1 MGERPSTAGSPRLR
15 AAAGLAAG
23 VVLLAACSGTPGTG
37 PSSAPGDFSGPWAEE
52 LAYYDSVTDSEFA
65 HRAFADSEIS
75 DAEVQEGMRQVL
87 ACYDDHGATVEYDA
101 YGLETVDVLT
111 GSEDPLD
118 VMGLCAFADGGVV
131 ALHDQI
137 RLNPD
142 NLDAFTIQAAC
153 MVEHGIVEP
162 GFTARDLENT
172 YEEGAATPWEP
183 ADQETATACQLDPL
197 GLASDAGTTGSTGPS
212 GSATP

>member
-1 MGERPSTAGSPRLR
+1 MVERHRTAGSPRLG

-23 VVLLAACSGTPGTG
+23 ALLLGACTGAPGPG
-37 PSSAPGDFSGPWAEE
+37 QGAGDFSGPWAEE

-65 HRAFADSEIS
+65 HRAFADSVLTDS
-75 DAEVQEGMRQVL
+75 EVQEGRALIAQ
-87 ACYDDHGATVEYDA
+87 CYVDHGSEVEYDA
-101 YGLETVDVLT
+101 YGRSTVTVVT
-111 GSEDPLD
+111 GSEDPME
-118 VMGLCAFADGGVV
+118 VMGTCEFADGGVAV
-131 ALHDQI
+131 LHDQI

-197 GLASDAGTTGSTGPS
+197 GLASDAGTTGSTGSS